1 MTERERQGAS
11 GADVELLVAAEGEIA
26 ILQVQIGMAHAATL
40 NAHQHFAAAWRWA
53 LDDGLAERLPVGGE
67 RLAVHL
73 AHVTW
78 LRPVTH
84 PHHAAGRV
92 ARRERAPAQRGTK
105 NGNFRNG
112 NWTAEAIEERRWL
125 RSLVCSTCLRFSAAQ
140 THTPQKCARQ
150 GHAERWC
157 RRQLDDAA

>member
-78 LRPVTH
+78 LRPVTR

-92 ARRERAPAQRGTK
+92 ARREPAPAQRGTK
-105 NGNFRNG
+105 
-112 NWTAEAIEERRWL
+112 TAISAIGIGRPRL
-125 RSLVCSTCLRFSAAQ
+125 SRSAGGCGISYAQ
-140 THTPQKCARQ
+140 RV
-150 GHAERWC
+150 
-157 RRQLDDAA
+157 